1 MEYKTRAK
9 EEVAAFLKKNRT
21 RALSLEEI
29 SSSLKDI
36 GIGKST
42 VYRIVSALVCA
53 GEVKRISQGNT
64 RHVGYQYIG
73 GGECREHM
81 HLKCKNCGA
90 IIHLEECISRDFLEG
105 VRVLKGFSLDGDCL
119 LTGRCIRCEKGD
131 NENEI

>member
-9 EEVAAFLKKNRT
+9 EAVAAFLKKNRT

-53 GEVKRISQGNT
+53 
-64 RHVGYQYIG
+64 
-73 GGECREHM
+73 
-81 HLKCKNCGA
+81 L
-90 IIHLEECISRDFLEG
+90 
-105 VRVLKGFSLDGDCL
+105 
-119 LTGRCIRCEKGD
+119 
-131 NENEI
+131 